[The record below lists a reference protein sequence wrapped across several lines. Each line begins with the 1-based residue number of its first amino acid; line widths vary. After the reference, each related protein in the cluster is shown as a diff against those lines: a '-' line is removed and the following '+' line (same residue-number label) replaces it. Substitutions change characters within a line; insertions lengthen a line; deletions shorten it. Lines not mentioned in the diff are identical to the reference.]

1 VVGKS
6 YEAGLKGAF
15 YGGKLN
21 ASLAFYRNKQSN
33 VAESTGLTN
42 DATGQTIYRT
52 IDGVISKGIDLDAS
66 GEVLPGWNVF
76 FGYSYLNV
84 KGLSYRQDPSNVFRL
99 STTYTLPG
107 ALHRLTIGGGL
118 SSQSST
124 QWSTNPGRPLGGG
137 RYDASNLTVDGY
149 TLVNLMARVQVT
161 KQVQISANVNNLTDK
176 TYYRQYGF
184 YDGLIYGDPRSYSLS
199 LRARI

>member
-1 VVGKS
+1 MPRARCCR
-6 YEAGLKGAF
+6 AGTCFRLFLSECK
-15 YGGKLN
+15 
-21 ASLAFYRNKQSN
+21 R
-33 VAESTGLTN
+33 AE
-42 DATGQTIYRT
+42 
-52 IDGVISKGIDLDAS
+52 
-66 GEVLPGWNVF
+66 LPAG
-76 FGYSYLNV
+76 
-84 KGLSYRQDPSNVFRL
+84 PSNVFRL

>member
-76 FGYSYLNV
+76 
-84 KGLSYRQDPSNVFRL
+84 
-99 STTYTLPG
+99 
-107 ALHRLTIGGGL
+107 
-118 SSQSST
+118 
-124 QWSTNPGRPLGGG
+124 
-137 RYDASNLTVDGY
+137 
-149 TLVNLMARVQVT
+149 
-161 KQVQISANVNNLTDK
+161 SA
-176 TYYRQYGF
+176 
-184 YDGLIYGDPRSYSLS
+184 IP
-199 LRARI
+199 I